1 MRTAGSA
8 RKDGQFGNGVAT
20 HVMNPNSIA
29 NASALA
35 VKTSQSSAHPRHR
48 DRKEV
53 NVRYTAI
60 SSKILQLHWQKSAQC
75 KTVVMCISEL
85 LIQEFKPCTILK
97 CTESQETQL

>member
-8 RKDGQFGNGVAT
+8 REDGQFGNGVAT

-35 VKTSQSSAHPRHR
+35 VKTPQTSAHPRHR

-53 NVRYTAI
+53 NVRYTGK
-60 SSKILQLHWQKSAQC
+60 SHWQKSAQC

-85 LIQEFKPCTILK
+85 LIQEFKPCKIRK
-97 CTESQETQL
+97 CTQSQDTQL